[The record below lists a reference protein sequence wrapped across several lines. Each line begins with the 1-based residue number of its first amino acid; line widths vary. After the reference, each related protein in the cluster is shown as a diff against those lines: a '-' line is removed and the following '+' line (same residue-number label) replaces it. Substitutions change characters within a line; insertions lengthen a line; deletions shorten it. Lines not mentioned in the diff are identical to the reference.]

1 MKSPFVCKT
10 KFFYMPWMQK
20 KKNNFWVYAYM
31 QRKYI
36 SPTNGKPAFVFWLE
50 IKPSAALILQIL
62 EKWQPI
68 KLHTNIHV
76 FIYVYVLPAPT
87 KTPTNIHSAFLKNIA
102 NLRSALIQTTNFVH
116 ELFCSRLAML
126 SRCKRYV
133 TKIYYMHSF
142 VWPKTT
148 RFSKWD

>member
-1 MKSPFVCKT
+1 MFVKQNFFTCHECK
-10 KFFYMPWMQK
+10 K

-62 EKWQPI
+62 EKCQSI
-68 KLHTNIHV
+68 ELHTNIHT
-76 FIYVYVLPAPT
+76 FLYVYVLPAPT

-133 TKIYYMHSF
+133 T
-142 VWPKTT
+142 
-148 RFSKWD
+148 